1 MNTNTITKFE
11 ADAITRTCNNILKTR
26 TSILIEDYHA
36 QIADGKQF
44 FQDKIYE
51 LITKVSDIKYALPKV
66 KLWSKQSDKDKDK
79 DKYNAVVSLRTD
91 LMTYDRHV
99 FEYSMMCDN
108 KDITLWS
115 SGVTIQCGAGRIDEF
130 VNMLIIDATELW
142 KLPRLVDTMTKEIQ
156 NSNDDLKDQLDQK
169 VAKYLEE
176 LSQEFDEFADRFE
189 VVSQLLTT

>member
-1 MNTNTITKFE
+1 MNTNTNTITKFE
-11 ADAITRTCNNILKTR
+11 ADAITRNCNNILKTR

-66 KLWSKQSDKDKDK
+66 KLWSKKSDK

-91 LMTYDRHV
+91 LMKYDCHV
-99 FEYSMMCDN
+99 FEYSMMCAN
-108 KDITLWS
+108 NYITSWS
-115 SGVTIQCGAGRIDEF
+115 SGVTIQCGAGRILEF
-130 VNMLIIDATELW
+130 VDMLIIDATELW

-176 LSQEFDEFADRFE
+176 LSQEFDEFADRLE
-189 VVSQLLTT
+189 VVSQFLTT